1 MNTLTRGEKIDR
13 AINEVKTWTVRILL
27 IAWAFVTMALGI
39 CYGIERRH
47 SAKLEERL
55 ERVESMTGITVEDLK
70 DVKAIYIRR

>member
-55 ERVESMTGITVEDLK
+55 NKIESMSNYSVEDLK
-70 DVKAIYIRR
+70 DIKVIYIHK